1 MATKI
6 TTDIIKQINE
16 LYIKLGTYAAVARE
30 LGIAPTTVKK
40 YVVPDYCPLEERKIK
55 KFNVIYDLP
64 AQYSTEMFEGVENF
78 GDLCEYTEDEA
89 VEIVELW
96 EELSL

>member
-6 TTDIIKQINE
+6 TTDTIKQINE

-30 LGIAPTTVKK
+30 LGIAASTVKK
-40 YVVPDYCPLEERKIK
+40 YVVADYVPLEQRKIK
-55 KFNVIYDLP
+55 RFNAVYDLP
-64 AQYSTEMFEGVENF
+64 STFSTKMFDNVENF
-78 GDLCEYTEDEA
+78 GELCTYIDDED

-96 EELSL
+96 EELDI